1 MQDREEKREDV
12 IRRKP
17 CGRFRMRWKELAA
30 AALLLLCFWGVFY
43 PELRS
48 LSRYAKGQTEAL
60 CKKRIMRES

>member
-30 AALLLLCFWGVFY
+30 AALLLLCFWGVFI
-43 PELRS
+43 RS
-48 LSRYAKGQTEAL
+48 LRTQSRYAKAQTQTL
-60 CKKRIMRES
+60 CKKRIIRES